1 MIQNNIQNFNEYLK
15 SFSVSMLLQY
25 YTIIIN
31 FWLHC
36 AACGISVSQPGTEPT
51 PQQRKPG
58 ILTSRPSGNS
68 QNFNSLSFF
77 FFFLVALGLFC
88 FVCGLSLVAQAGAT
102 LRDSVTASHCGGF
115 SCCRAQV
122 LRLPGFNSCSTWAQ
136 QLQFKALEDRLS
148 CGA

>member
-1 MIQNNIQNFNEYLK
+1 MIQNNIQNFNEHLK
-15 SFSVSMLLQY
+15 SFSVSMLPHY

-36 AACGISVSQPGTEPT
+36 AARGISVSQPGAEPA

-68 QNFNSLSFF
+68 QNFNSL
-77 FFFLVALGLFC
+77 FFLVALGLFC
-88 FVCGLSLVAQAGAT
+88 FVCGPSLVMQAGYT

-122 LRLPGFNSCSTWAQ
+122 LRLPGFNSCGTWAQ
-136 QLQFKALEDRLS
+136 
-148 CGA
+148 